1 MSKLSHLSIAI
12 RMALLASIA
21 SMVALP
27 ALAQDKT
34 AGTPATAEE
43 SADDE
48 ADAADDADAKDKPAQ
63 EMSTVIVT
71 ASRIPRAGFDT
82 LEPAFTVDRDY
93 ITDRGITNV
102 ADALNELPGFGIG
115 ATPEG
120 GQSTFGVGVNFV
132 NRFGLG
138 TARTLTVIDGR
149 RVVSANQPT
158 IFGAAAPGLQVDL
171 NIVPTQLIERVDSLA
186 IGGAPTY
193 GSDAIAGVV
202 NVVLRRD
209 YEGLEF
215 GGAYGLTEQGDN
227 ERTNASVIW
236 GKNLLD
242 GRANLTFSASF
253 DTIDG
258 VLSTARDFPNEAPF
272 FGVNPTAASLA
283 ALQPNRTPGNDGRY
297 DPNVPFA
304 GPLPLGG
311 PTAVFVRD
319 RRLSALTPGGLL
331 FPVGPPTTGPS
342 GCSVNGGRNRVGGLL
357 CGFGPNQATLLQF
370 APDGSIVP
378 YNQGSPFG
386 NTDASGGDGWNLVE
400 TQQLTSD
407 LDRNS
412 FSGMG
417 RFDFTDSVTGFMDM
431 LYYEAESLELVDQ
444 NIFNATQFGALS
456 GPITFRL
463 DDPRL
468 TDQARAALVATGLN
482 PQTGRFALS
491 RASSDLVQNQGRAEV
506 ETFRVV
512 GGLRGAFDLWE
523 RDFNWEVAAVYGS
536 SDNTSFQ
543 SVLHQQRFVNAMNVT
558 RDASG
563 NVVCAGEAQAGL
575 TVPGT
580 LTPIPDANCRPLN
593 IFGFGTPSQEARDYV
608 RDVQQVDAH
617 LSQRIFTG
625 FVTTDLFTMYSGTV
639 PLNVGFEHRE
649 EDGSFTPNDF
659 ARLGLGRSAAI
670 SPLSGGFDTDE
681 LFVESFVPLVDREAD
696 WFMLKRLD
704 VTLKGR
710 RVDNSVNGAT
720 NAHTVGL
727 EWAPID
733 DLVLRGNRTSS
744 LRAPAITE
752 LFSPSSPI
760 FTAMND
766 ACDTRLINSAPP
778 GFQANRNRNCAAF
791 LSAYGLP
798 ATGFQSNI
806 VGATAQGTNSGDPN
820 LENEIGRAYTLGFV
834 YSPGFVP
841 GLSINADYYDIEIRN
856 AIANLGANA
865 IASGCFDNG
874 NFDVSD
880 VNNANSFCSR
890 ITRDASGQVTNVR
903 TGFVNGAITNFRGMS
918 AQLDYG
924 IDLAEWNI
932 SRGGNLRFGLNAF
945 RYLNLETSTN
955 GITVDRADTEVGQS
969 DNSLQ
974 LNVAYEDPLGFG
986 VRLQGNY
993 IGPARFD
1000 VNFVPASPTNPA
1012 TRDFLEI
1019 DSQWTFNAS
1028 GSYRFNDNL
1037 LMRLSVTN
1045 LFDEEPP
1052 FGLNGAGAAGVYDL
1066 LGRRY
1071 VLSAEY
1077 KF

>member
-1 MSKLSHLSIAI
+1 MSKFNHLSLAI
-12 RMALLASIA
+12 RMALLASAA
-21 SMVALP
+21 SFIALP
-27 ALAQDKT
+27 AAAQDSKT
-34 AGTPATAEE
+34 GTAATAKE
-43 SADDE
+43 AAADE
-48 ADAADDADAKDKPAQ
+48 ADADAKAEDAAQ
-63 EMSTVIVT
+63 MTTVTVT

-102 ADALNELPGFGIG
+102 ADALNELPGFGLG

-120 GQSTFGVGVNFV
+120 AQSTFGVGLNFV

-158 IFGAAAPGLQVDL
+158 IFGATGPGLQVDL
-171 NIVPTQLIERVDSLA
+171 NIVPTQLIERVDSVA

-209 YEGLEF
+209 YEGLEL
-215 GGAYGLTEQGDN
+215 GGAYGLSEEGDN
-227 ERTNASVIW
+227 ARHNASVLW
-236 GKNLLD
+236 GQNFLD
-242 GRANLTFSASF
+242 GRANLTFSASL
-253 DTIDG
+253 DKIDG
-258 VLSTARDFPNEAPF
+258 VLATERDYPSEAPF
-272 FGVNPTAASLA
+272 FGPNPTAASLA
-283 ALQPNRTPGNDGRY
+283 ALQPNRTPANDGRY
-297 DPNVPFA
+297 NPNSPFGTPA
-304 GPLPLGG
+304 
-311 PTAVFVRD
+311 AVFARD

-331 FPVGPPTTGPS
+331 FPVNPT
-342 GCSVNGGRNRVGGLL
+342 GCVNGGRNRAGGLL
-357 CGFGPNQATLLQF
+357 CGFGPGQATLLQF
-370 APDGSIVP
+370 DPSGNIVP
-378 YNQGSPFG
+378 YDGGIPFG

-417 RFDFTDSVTGFMDM
+417 RFDFNDSVTGFMDV
-431 LYYEAESLELVDQ
+431 LYYEAESNELVDQ
-444 NIFNATQFGALS
+444 NIFNATQFGGLS

-468 TDQARAALVATGLN
+468 TTQAVNTLVATGLT
-482 PQTGRFALS
+482 PQTGRFTLS

-506 ETFRVV
+506 ETYRVV
-512 GGLRGAFDLWE
+512 GGLRGKFDMLD
-523 RDFNWEVAAVYGS
+523 RPFSWEVAAVYGKS
-536 SDNTSFQ
+536 ENTSFQ

-558 RDASG
+558 RDAAG
-563 NVVCAGEAQAGL
+563 NLVCAGVAQAGL
-575 TVPGT
+575 TIPGT
-580 LTPIPDANCRPLN
+580 LAPIPDANCRPLN
-593 IFGFGTPSQEARDYV
+593 IFGFGAPSPEARDYV
-608 RDVQQVDAH
+608 RDVQRVDAE
-617 LSQRIFTG
+617 LTQKVFSG
-625 FVTTDLFTMYSGTV
+625 FITTELFTMYSGTV

-649 EDGSFTPNDF
+649 EEGSFTPNDF
-659 ARLGLGRSAAI
+659 ARLGLGRSAVI
-670 SPLSGGFDTDE
+670 SPLSGEFETDE
-681 LFVESFVPLVDREAD
+681 AFVETFVPLVDRNAD
-696 WFMLKRLD
+696 LPLLKRLD

-727 EWAPID
+727 EWAPFD
-733 DLVLRGNRTSS
+733 DLLLRGNRTSS

-760 FTAMND
+760 FTTMND
-766 ACDTRLINSAPP
+766 ACDTRFINAAPA
-778 GFQANRNRNCAAF
+778 GFQDNRTRNCAAF
-791 LSAYGLP
+791 LSSFGLP
-798 ATGFQSNI
+798 AGGFQSNI

-834 YSPGFVP
+834 YSPSFVP
-841 GLSINADYYDIEIRN
+841 GLTINADYYDIEIRN
-856 AIANLGANA
+856 AIANLAANA
-865 IASGCFDNG
+865 IASGCFDNSS
-874 NFDVSD
+874 FDTSD
-880 VNNANSFCSR
+880 VANANGFCSR

-918 AQLDYG
+918 AQVDYAVRLS
-924 IDLAEWNI
+924 DWNVE
-932 SRGGNLRFGLNAF
+932 RGGSLRFGLNAF
-945 RYLNLETSTN
+945 RYLNLENSTN
-955 GITVDRADTEVGQS
+955 GITVDRLDSEVGQS

-974 LNVAYEDPLGFG
+974 LHVAYDDPLGFG
-986 VRLQGNY
+986 LRLQGNY

-1000 VNFVPASPTNPA
+1000 VNFTEA
-1012 TRDFLEI
+1012 TRDILEI

-1028 GSYRFNDNL
+1028 GSYRFTDNL
-1037 LMRLSVTN
+1037 LARLSVTN
-1045 LFDEEPP
+1045 LFNEEPP
-1052 FGLNGAGAAGVYDL
+1052 FGLNGAGATGVYDL

-1071 VLSAEY
+1071 VLSVEY